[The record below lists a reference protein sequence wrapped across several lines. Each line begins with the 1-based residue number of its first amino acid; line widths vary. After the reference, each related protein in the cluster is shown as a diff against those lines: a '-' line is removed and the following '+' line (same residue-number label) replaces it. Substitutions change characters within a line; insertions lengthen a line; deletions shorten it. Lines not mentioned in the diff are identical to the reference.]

1 MNENNYLINELINHL
16 INLTIYLLCNIKDA

>member
-16 INLTIYLLCNIKDA
+16 IILTIYLLCIIKDA